1 MTEEPGPALVVCSGG
16 LDSVTL
22 AHRLAAEPGGVAA
35 LVTFDYGQRH
45 RKEIDFA
52 ARCAKRLGVRH
63 EVVDLADVGRRIAGS
78 ALTDDA
84 EVPEGHYSAE
94 TMAVTVVPNRNP
106 LMLSAAF
113 ALAGGWGLGRV
124 AAAMH
129 TDSLANPG
137 LGIALDGIAAGVDPQ
152 AQQRLEAPAGL
163 QAVGD
168 IGIERAIAAVAEDQ
182 PVVGIPQDETLID
195 ALDGVAHER
204 GKARDFGLGRLPV
217 GDVEDHAAEACR
229 VAARTGRRGW
239 VPVGPEYIG
248 AQGAQGKLQLCDSGG
263 RARIDLGPGQP
274 AAEQRL
280 RGRIGV
286 ALGLACQVGE
296 QADRRRLGRREAQK
310 ADPARFHDAAQGLG
324 RARDQRLTLAGQQHL
339 IVGEEASARLH
350 DMLFQLVDRHETAMV
365 VVTHNQTLA
374 SRADRIL
381 ELDDTERRFVVCT
394 GGGPG
399 VMEAAN
405 RGASEAKG
413 MNVGLSITLPLEQHE
428 NPYVT
433 RELGFEFH
441 YFFMRK
447 FWFTYLAKAV
457 IFFPG
462 GFGTL
467 DELFEILTLLQTRKV
482 TKHMPI
488 VLFGSD
494 FWRETI
500 NFDALV
506 KYGTINEEDKNLFT
520 ITDDLDEA
528 YEIVTRELSR
538 YGLKEPGAH
547 L

>member
-1 MTEEPGPALVVCSGG
+1 MTNASDDNVSGDNSAGDGDNGFRKPVKAYSNLDFLQSKDARQLRILAEYLEPESRFQ
-16 LDSVTL
+16 
-22 AHRLAAEPGGVAA
+22 H
-35 LVTFDYGQRH
+35 Y
-45 RKEIDFA
+45 KID
-52 ARCAKRLGVRH
+52 
-63 EVVDLADVGRRIAGS
+63 D
-78 ALTDDA
+78 T
-84 EVPEGHYSAE
+84 
-94 TMAVTVVPNRNP
+94 
-106 LMLSAAF
+106 
-113 ALAGGWGLGRV
+113 
-124 AAAMH
+124 
-129 TDSLANPG
+129 
-137 LGIALDGIAAGVDPQ
+137 
-152 AQQRLEAPAGL
+152 
-163 QAVGD
+163 
-168 IGIERAIAAVAEDQ
+168 
-182 PVVGIPQDETLID
+182 
-195 ALDGVAHER
+195 
-204 GKARDFGLGRLPV
+204 
-217 GDVEDHAAEACR
+217 
-229 VAARTGRRGW
+229 
-239 VPVGPEYIG
+239 
-248 AQGAQGKLQLCDSGG
+248 
-263 RARIDLGPGQP
+263 
-274 AAEQRL
+274 
-280 RGRIGV
+280 
-286 ALGLACQVGE
+286 
-296 QADRRRLGRREAQK
+296 
-310 ADPARFHDAAQGLG
+310 
-324 RARDQRLTLAGQQHL
+324 
-339 IVGEEASARLH
+339 IVFMGSARLKPRDVAEANLRKAEAGEGEIPLAKAKH
-350 DMLFQLVDRHETAMV
+350 DLWMSQHYENARE
-365 VVTHNQTLA
+365 LA
-374 SRADRIL
+374 RRLTDWSK

-506 KYGTINEEDKNLFT
+506 KYGTINEEDKQLFT

-528 YEIVTRELSR
+528 YEIITRELSK